1 MLHFTAAEVEVR
13 EGRPGVGTAERGRG
27 PRAAVTEASQAA
39 HCHGP
44 SRKGDSEFRIDVWL
58 EEGPKRKY
66 T

>member
-1 MLHFTAAEVEVR
+1 MLHFTAAEV
-13 EGRPGVGTAERGRG
+13 GSARGETRGGDCGAG

-44 SRKGDSEFRIDVWL
+44 SRKGGSEFRIDVWL
-58 EEGPKRKY
+58 EEGPKSKY